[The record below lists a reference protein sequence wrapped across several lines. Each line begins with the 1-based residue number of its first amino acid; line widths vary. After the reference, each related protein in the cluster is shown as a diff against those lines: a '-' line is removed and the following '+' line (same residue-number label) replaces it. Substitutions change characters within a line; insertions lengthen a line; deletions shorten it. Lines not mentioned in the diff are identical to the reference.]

1 MYTPAELLK
10 HLTMVVI
17 PLQQTK
23 KVPDHPPMNLPSPTM
38 PTLGTRAADVV
49 AMDKEY
55 KDKSV
60 QLRINAYLEREQ
72 MEERGIGDQ
81 LSEMQQNSWK
91 VFQNGAFQNRDAV

>member
-1 MYTPAELLK
+1 MVKNGYVYTPAKLL

-17 PLQQTK
+17 PLQRTK
-23 KVPDHPPMNLPSPTM
+23 MVQDHPLMKLPNCPTI

-60 QLRINAYLEREQ
+60 QLRIKAYLEQEQ
-72 MEERGIGDQ
+72 MEERGIGD
-81 LSEMQQNSWK
+81 S
-91 VFQNGAFQNRDAV
+91 

>member
-1 MYTPAELLK
+1 MVKDQILIQYVGLGWEEAHHPWSKNGYVFTPAELQK

-23 KVPDHPPMNLPSPTM
+23 KVSDNPPMSLPTHPTM

-49 AMDKEY
+49 AIDKEY

-60 QLRINAYLEREQ
+60 QLRINAYLEQE
-72 MEERGIGDQ
+72 
-81 LSEMQQNSWK
+81 
-91 VFQNGAFQNRDAV
+91 